1 MIRKFKN
8 RLMKELEIKYQSNK
22 AIMKR
27 EQLISIIKTWK
38 RCLDWIVD
46 NLQYWGFTLSPS
58 LGS

>member
-1 MIRKFKN
+1 
-8 RLMKELEIKYQSNK
+8 MKELEIKYQSNK

-38 RCLDWIVD
+38 TCLDWIID
-46 NLQYWGFTLSPS
+46 NLQLWEFTPDPS

>member
-38 RCLDWIVD
+38 TCLDWIID
-46 NLQYWGFTLSPS
+46 NLQL
-58 LGS
+58 